1 MQKANMQKA
10 KAKKQT
16 PAKHKSGRKAHSE
29 KQPAMLLR
37 GEVAKG
43 GSSSSKKIKIT

>member
-1 MQKANMQKA
+1 MQKA

-16 PAKHKSGRKAHSE
+16 SPKNAGKARVG
-29 KQPAMLLR
+29 KRPAMLLR